1 MSGIATDYYRN
12 IFGRRTSG
20 QLRTLSH
27 VKRFMERLV
36 GDKAFLPALLE
47 NVDNSRSIAERYGID
62 LDPVDILP
70 LWHES
75 YAKYRE
81 EPERVAWPVAAA
93 WLEYQQE
100 LIDHRDMLCEES
112 KMAMV
117 VPRFQTWRKRQIL
130 RCDSELGMSPKSITH
145 PALAF
150 ELSDGCTGK
159 CWFCG
164 VSAGPFNGHYE
175 YSKDHAALWRGVVGV
190 ASEMFGPAART
201 GFCYFATEPMDNP
214 DYDRFLQD
222 YYQITSA
229 LPQTTTAAP
238 LKDQP
243 LTRRVLELFKRYRCV
258 PNRFSVLNRDQ
269 LDQIHAAFS
278 PEDLMGVELI
288 LQGKEAGIPKALAGR
303 AREQKL
309 TGENSNDAVAGSDSN
324 HTTIACV
331 SGFLVNMPRGEIRLV
346 TPVPGSERWPL
357 GYRIV
362 AKRLF
367 KTVDEF
373 RESIQRIIDDHMH
386 ESPLPNQLIRF
397 RRDLKY
403 EAGKPHFHLRS
414 RNVHYTVGDNVAPI
428 SLGGIIASGDHTTA
442 QLVARAVTDGSNA
455 LSLAS
460 WLDNI
465 FMQGLIEED
474 LDDHFAY
481 QTSEDPE

>member
-1 MSGIATDYYRN
+1 MSATDFYRN
-12 IFGRRTSG
+12 IFDRRTAG

-27 VKRFMERLV
+27 VKRFMERLL
-36 GDKAFLPALLE
+36 GDKAFVAALLE
-47 NVDNSRSIAERYGID
+47 NVDNSRTIAERYGIEV
-62 LDPVDILP
+62 DPVDILP
-70 LWHES
+70 LWHKS

-81 EPERVAWPVAAA
+81 EPEGAAWPVAAM

-100 LIDHRDMLCEES
+100 MIDHRDMLREES

-117 VPRFQTWRKRQIL
+117 IPRFQTWRKRQIR
-130 RCDSELGMSPKSITH
+130 RCDGELGASAKSITH

-159 CWFCG
+159 CSFCG
-164 VSAGPFNGHYE
+164 VSAGPFNGYYE
-175 YSKDHAALWRGVVGV
+175 YNKDHAMVWRGVVGV
-190 ASEMFGPAART
+190 ASEMFGSAART
-201 GFCYFATEPMDNP
+201 GFCYHATEPMDNP

-243 LTRRVLELFKRYRCV
+243 LTRRVLDLFKRHRCV
-258 PNRFSVLNRDQ
+258 PNRFSVPNRDQ
-269 LDQIHAAFS
+269 LDQIHSAFS
-278 PEDLMGVELI
+278 PEDLMGVELV
-288 LQGKEAGIPKALAGR
+288 LQGKDAGFPKAMAGR
-303 AREQKL
+303 AREQKFRA
-309 TGENSNDAVAGSDSN
+309 ENNNDAIAGSDSN

-362 AKRLF
+362 EKRPF

-373 RESIQRIIDDHMH
+373 KEGIQRIIDDHMH

-414 RNVHYTVGDNVAPI
+414 RNVHSTVADNVAPI
-428 SLGGIIASGDHTTA
+428 SLGDIIASGDHTAA
-442 QLVARAVTDGSNA
+442 QLVARAVTNGSNV
-455 LSLAS
+455 LSVAS
-460 WLDNI
+460 WLDAI
-465 FMQGLIEED
+465 FVKGLIEED
-474 LDDHFAY
+474 LDDRFAY
-481 QTSEDPE
+481 QTSEGSE